1 MFSRQHR
8 KTRPLFIVADILLIW
23 LAFEAA
29 YATRG
34 RLPLERAF
42 YLENSVKTLLIFACQ
57 LIWVL
62 SGLWLGVY
70 DTILRDRRRIALWNA
85 FRQSVLG
92 AAGVVFFQYAQRIDL
107 SRPFIGLLFL
117 YALAFLCILR
127 LLTRLSAPAFFGA
140 DSSLRHLY
148 VVGTGQTALRV
159 GRLIEQSEPYGLRL
173 LGFLGD
179 SDGQVKLSRD
189 YSISP
194 LTRLPEL
201 LRTRVV
207 DELVFAVTADKLPLM
222 EETFLLCEEEGV
234 RTRVHVD
241 YFPHIHSRVGLERL
255 EGEPMLTFAGA
266 PHDEVRLLIKR
277 VTDLA
282 GASIALILLSPLLA
296 VAALL
301 VRLTS
306 PGPILFRQVRCGLN
320 GRKFSLYKFRTMV
333 EDAEQQ
339 KAALEHLNVKKTNF
353 KIPNDPRLTP
363 LGKWL
368 RKFSIDELPQLW
380 NVLRGEMAIVGPR
393 PAVPDEVDRY
403 ERWQRRRL
411 RMRPGLTCL
420 WALNGRDE
428 LDFDEVMRQDL
439 AYIDQWS
446 LSLDWSIILQTIPT
460 VVLGKGAN

>member
-1 MFSRQHR
+1 VFSRQHR
-8 KTRPLFIVADILLIW
+8 KTRPLFILADILLIW

-29 YATRG
+29 YETRS
-34 RLPLERAF
+34 RLHLERAF
-42 YLENSVKTLLIFACQ
+42 YLDDSVKTLLIFSCQ
-57 LIWVL
+57 LLWIL
-62 SGLWLGVY
+62 GGLWFGVY
-70 DTILRDRRRIALWNA
+70 DTILRQRRRRMLWNVCKQA
-85 FRQSVLG
+85 VTG
-92 AAGVVFFQYAQRIDL
+92 TAGLVFFQYAQRIDL
-107 SRPFIGLLFL
+107 SRPFIGLHFLYGLLFL
-117 YALAFLCILR
+117 AALR
-127 LLTRLSAPAFFGA
+127 LAARASAPAFFGA

-148 VVGTGQTALRV
+148 VVGTGPTALRV

-173 LGFLGD
+173 LGFLGE
-179 SDGQVKLSRD
+179 GCGPVTLGRE
-189 YSISP
+189 YAVAP
-194 LTRLPEL
+194 LHKLPEL

-207 DELVFAVTADKLPLM
+207 DELVFAVSADKLPQM

-277 VTDLA
+277 LTDL
-282 GASIALILLSPLLA
+282 SVSLVCLVVLSPLMAL
-296 VAALL
+296 VALL
-301 VRLTS
+301 VRMTS
-306 PGPILFRQVRCGLN
+306 PGPVLFRQVRCGLN
-320 GRKFSLYKFRTMV
+320 GRRFTLYKFRTMV

-368 RKFSIDELPQLW
+368 RKFSIDELPQFW

-393 PAVPDEVDRY
+393 PAVPEEVDRY

-420 WALNGRDE
+420 WALNGRDQ

>member
-8 KTRPLFIVADILLIW
+8 KTRPLYILADILLIW

-29 YATRG
+29 YETRS

-42 YLENSVKTLLIFACQ
+42 YLDDSVKTLLIFASE
-57 LIWVL
+57 LLWIL
-62 SGLWLGVY
+62 SGLWFEAY
-70 DTILRDRRRIALWNA
+70 DTILRDRRRRMLWNV
-85 FRQSVLG
+85 FRQGVLG
-92 AAGVVFFQYAQRIDL
+92 TAGLVFFQYAERIDL
-107 SRPFIGLLFL
+107 SRPFLGLHFLYSLLFVS
-117 YALAFLCILR
+117 ALR
-127 LLTRLSAPAFFGA
+127 LLSRISAPAFFGA
-140 DSSLRHLY
+140 GLSLRHLY
-148 VVGTGQTALRV
+148 VVGTGPTALRV

-173 LGFLGD
+173 LGFLGE
-179 SDGQVKLSRD
+179 SSGHITLSRK
-189 YSISP
+189 YVVTP
-194 LTRLPEL
+194 LTELPDL

-207 DELVFAVTADKLPLM
+207 DELVFAVSADKLPQM

-266 PHDEVRLLIKR
+266 PHDEARLLVKR
-277 VTDLA
+277 ATDLSA
-282 GASIALILLSPLLA
+282 ALLGLLILSPLLA
-296 VAALL
+296 LVALL

-306 PGPILFRQVRCGLN
+306 PGPVLFRQVRCGLN
-320 GRKFSLYKFRTMV
+320 GRTFPLYKFRTMV

-380 NVLRGEMAIVGPR
+380 NVVRGEMAIVGPR
-393 PAVPDEVDRY
+393 PAVPEEVDMY

-420 WALNGRDE
+420 WALNGRDQ

-446 LSLDWSIILQTIPT
+446 LRLDWRIILQTIPA
-460 VVLGKGAN
+460 VLLGRGAN